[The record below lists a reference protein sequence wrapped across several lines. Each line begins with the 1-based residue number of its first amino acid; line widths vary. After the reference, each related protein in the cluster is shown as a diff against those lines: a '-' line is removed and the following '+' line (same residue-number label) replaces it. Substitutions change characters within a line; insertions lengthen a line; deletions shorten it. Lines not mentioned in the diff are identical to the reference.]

1 MAIATLV
8 VCSQP
13 RHDGANARIAIM
25 LSRFC
30 AALLGLLLVTSAS
43 AQMLPPLP
51 ELKFAE
57 ITAREKYLGDRWSY
71 MEAGRA
77 EAPPL
82 VLLHGVGANSMHW
95 RYQLAGLSDAFHV
108 VAWNAP
114 GYILSDAFKVD
125 WPGCRDYADALADFL
140 AAVKLD
146 RVNIVGNSFGT
157 RVAQCFALHYPDR
170 VIRLAMT
177 GTGVGPKGMSEDEK
191 AKVVATRE
199 AQIAKGGYG
208 FGARVDAL
216 LAKSASRETKAMVAD
231 VLRATNPR
239 GFMHGVKLGLADG
252 YDPET
257 VAAKIT
263 APVLMISGIEDRV
276 NPVDKNAAVLAK
288 AMPKARLEILEGAGH
303 LPEVE
308 VPEKVNALLRA
319 FFAE

>member
-1 MAIATLV
+1 MRTFVALL
-8 VCSQP
+8 
-13 RHDGANARIAIM
+13 AIM
-25 LSRFC
+25 M
-30 AALLGLLLVTSAS
+30 AAPAL
-43 AQMLPPLP
+43 AQSLPPLP

-57 ITAREKYLGDRWSY
+57 IIARDKYLGDRWSY

-77 EAPPL
+77 DAPPL

-114 GYILSDAFKVD
+114 GYILSDAFKAE

-140 AAVKLD
+140 TAVKLD
-146 RVNIVGNSFGT
+146 RVNIVGNSFGS
-157 RVAQCFALHYPDR
+157 RVAQCFALAYPDR
-170 VIRLAMT
+170 VMRLAMT
-177 GTGVGPKGMSEDEK
+177 GIGVGPKGIAEDEK
-191 AKVVATRE
+191 AKVVAARE

-216 LAKSASRETKAMVAD
+216 LAKSASAQTKAMVAE

-252 YDPET
+252 YDPEA
-257 VAAKIT
+257 VAAKVT

-276 NPVDKNAAVLAK
+276 NPIDKNAAVLAK
-288 AMPKARLEILEGAGH
+288 AMPKAKLEILEGAGH

-308 VPEKVNALLRA
+308 VPAKVNGLLRA

>member
-1 MAIATLV
+1 MAIMIGRLFVMLCGMTL
-8 VCSQP
+8 
-13 RHDGANARIAIM
+13 
-25 LSRFC
+25 
-30 AALLGLLLVTSAS
+30 AS
-43 AQMLPPLP
+43 AAAAQTLPPLP

-57 ITAREKYLGDRWSY
+57 IGARDKYLGDRWSY

-77 EAPPL
+77 DAPPL

-95 RYQLAGLSDAFHV
+95 RYQLAGLSDTFHV

-114 GYILSDAFKVD
+114 GYVLSDAFKTE
-125 WPGCRDYADALADFL
+125 WPTCRDYADALADFL

-157 RVAQCFALHYPDR
+157 RVAQCFALAYPDR

-177 GTGVGPKGMSEDEK
+177 GTGIGPKGVAEEEK
-191 AKVVATRE
+191 VKVVATRE

-208 FGARVDAL
+208 FGVRVDAL
-216 LAKSASRETKAMVAD
+216 LAKSASAQTKAMVAD

-257 VAAKIT
+257 VAAKVT
-263 APVLMISGIEDRV
+263 APVLMISGVEDRV
-276 NPVDKNAAVLAK
+276 NPIDKNAAVLAK
-288 AMPKARLEILEGAGH
+288 AMPKARLEILDGAGH

-308 VPEKVNALLRA
+308 VPEKVNGLLRA

>member
-1 MAIATLV
+1 MRAFV
-8 VCSQP
+8 V
-13 RHDGANARIAIM
+13 
-25 LSRFC
+25 
-30 AALLGLLLVTSAS
+30 ALLGVVMVAPVL
-43 AQMLPPLP
+43 AQSLPPLP
-51 ELKFAE
+51 ELKFSE
-57 ITAREKYLGDRWSY
+57 IGAREKYLGDRWSY

-77 EAPPL
+77 DAPPL
-82 VLLHGVGANSMHW
+82 VLLHGVGANATHW
-95 RYQLAGLSDAFHV
+95 RFQLAGLSDAFHV

-114 GYILSDAFKVD
+114 GYILSDAFSAE

-140 AAVKLD
+140 GSVKLD
-146 RVNIVGNSFGT
+146 RVNIVGNSFGS

-177 GTGVGPKGMSEDEK
+177 GTGIGPKGLAEGEK
-191 AKVVATRE
+191 AKIVATRE

-216 LAKSASRETKAMVAD
+216 LAKGASAQTRAMVAD

-257 VAAKIT
+257 VAAKVT
-263 APVLMISGIEDRV
+263 VPVLMISGTEDRV
-276 NPVDKNAAVLAK
+276 NPIDKNAAVLAK

-308 VPEKVNALLRA
+308 VPEKVNGLLRA
-319 FFAE
+319 FFVE

>member
-1 MAIATLV
+1 MRTFVALL
-8 VCSQP
+8 
-13 RHDGANARIAIM
+13 AIM
-25 LSRFC
+25 M
-30 AALLGLLLVTSAS
+30 AAPVL
-43 AQMLPPLP
+43 AQSLPPLP

-57 ITAREKYLGDRWSY
+57 IIARDKYLGDRWSY

-77 EAPPL
+77 DAPPL

-114 GYILSDAFKVD
+114 GYILSDAFKAE

-140 AAVKLD
+140 TAVKLD
-146 RVNIVGNSFGT
+146 RVNIVGNSFGS
-157 RVAQCFALHYPDR
+157 RVAQCFALAYPDR
-170 VIRLAMT
+170 VMRLAMT
-177 GTGVGPKGMSEDEK
+177 GIGVGRKGIAEDEK
-191 AKVVATRE
+191 AKVVAARE

-216 LAKSASRETKAMVAD
+216 LAKSASAQTKAMVAD

-257 VAAKIT
+257 VAAKVT

-276 NPVDKNAAVLAK
+276 NPIDKNAAVLAK
-288 AMPKARLEILEGAGH
+288 AMPKAKLEILEGAGH

-308 VPEKVNALLRA
+308 VPAKVNGLLRA